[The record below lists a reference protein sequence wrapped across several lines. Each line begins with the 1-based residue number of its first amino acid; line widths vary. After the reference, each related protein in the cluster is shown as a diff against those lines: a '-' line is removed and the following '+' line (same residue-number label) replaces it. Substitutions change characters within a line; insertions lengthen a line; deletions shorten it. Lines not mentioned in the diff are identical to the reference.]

1 MSNPT
6 GLTTELAAARAAWV
20 EARDARRTAEAD
32 FAHDEGLEDE
42 AWAAYDA
49 VSPELPEAREAYR
62 KAQAARNE
70 RLYSCD
76 HLEYA
81 ERVEEDAEHEYLRV
95 CAAAG
100 CQPDW

>member
-1 MSNPT
+1 MST
-6 GLTTELAAARAAWV
+6 AELAVARAAWV
-20 EARDARRTAEAD
+20 EARDARRTAEHD
-32 FAHDEGLEDE
+32 FAHDDRVEDE

-62 KAQAARNE
+62 KGQAARNE
-70 RLYSCD
+70 RLCSCERLD
-76 HLEYA
+76 QA
-81 ERVEEDAEHEYLRV
+81 ERAEEDAEHEYLRV